1 MEIVVSVV
9 VVGREDL
16 VDELADD
23 EHEQWRYWINWI
35 INNHGEELPS
45 ELVEKWEENDV
56 DYSELSEE
64 LKEKDR
70 KWARKAV
77 ETIENSD
84 NAELVFND

>member
-1 MEIVVSVV
+1 MAIVVSVIDV
-9 VVGREDL
+9 SREAL

-35 INNHGEELPS
+35 ITNHGEELPS

-56 DYSELSEE
+56 DYSELSDE

-77 ETIENSD
+77 ETIENSEY
-84 NAELVFND
+84 AELVFND